1 MKGDGV
7 GQQSNRSLRH
17 ANDAWKVFYQQP
29 LYSNGKVPD
38 LTVERG
44 IHAAVFIL
52 LIVGLF
58 TVSGYAS
65 YYALKD
71 QIPLLIAAIAL
82 SWGLLLLVLYMVFRK
97 MNWRWWE

>member
-1 MKGDGV
+1 MSAEQTHKASWRQGTDV
-7 GQQSNRSLRH
+7 
-17 ANDAWKVFYQQP
+17 WKVFYQQP

-38 LTVERG
+38 VTAERG

-65 YYALKD
+65 YYVLKD
-71 QIPLLIAAIAL
+71 QIPLLIASIAL
-82 SWGLLLLVLYMVFRK
+82 SWGLLLLVLYVVFRK